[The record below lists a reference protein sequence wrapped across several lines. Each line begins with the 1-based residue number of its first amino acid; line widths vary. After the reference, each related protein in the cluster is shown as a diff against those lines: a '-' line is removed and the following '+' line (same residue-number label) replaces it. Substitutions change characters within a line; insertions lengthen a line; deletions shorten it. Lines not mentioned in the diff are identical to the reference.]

1 MLPATEANIPD
12 ASEANGNVSTNLMA
26 LLQKV
31 QILQINEICA
41 GGGGVKKAAQAFK
54 KPLGNKKEERL
65 QKYERK

>member
-1 MLPATEANIPD
+1 MPVKQMVMSQKFCPDITE
-12 ASEANGNVSTNLMA
+12 
-26 LLQKV
+26 K
-31 QILQINEICA
+31 INT

>member
-1 MLPATEANIPD
+1 MLPAREVNIPD
-12 ASEANGNVSTNLMA
+12 ASEANGNVSKNLMA
-26 LLQKV
+26 LLQKY
-31 QILQINEICA
+31 ITEEICT